1 MCYFLLHTICQY
13 WHCSCLLTGLPVGFS
28 GGSDAKESACHAG
41 DLSSVPR
48 SGRSPREGN
57 GNPLQYFC
65 LENPMDRAVHVRH
78 DRETNTFA
86 SGLLWCSSLPSLF
99 RRTTRG
105 ILLKRV
111 RLCHFF
117 AQNSSRV
124 SQITESKK
132 TGRPGLI

>member
-1 MCYFLLHTICQY
+1 MKRHFQ
-13 WHCSCLLTGLPVGFS
+13 GLPS
-28 GGSDAKESACHAG
+28 GSVVKNLPSDAKDMG
-41 DLSSVPR
+41 SVPR